1 MPGMLPSFYEK
12 LTSAVRVRKSFS
24 CYGISR
30 KAGPPERN
38 RMEQEKRTYDF
49 DRFTEE
55 DALLYREILNSL
67 PFDPE
72 LNRFFLEQRHS
83 ENRSRYLRKRYH
95 ADCRPGALDYAPR
108 MPSAEQEFFREEM
121 GRELDAA
128 MLRLPL
134 PVRKRIEMRCVC
146 GLTYT
151 AIAAIEHVSE
161 SAVEQSVK
169 SGLRRLR
176 TAVRAGKIPLLRPE
190 P

>member
-1 MPGMLPSFYEK
+1 MKNIRLFLAWMIAAAL
-12 LTSAVRVRKSFS
+12 AVSPALA
-24 CYGISR
+24 GAPAGSR
-30 KAGPPERN
+30 
-38 RMEQEKRTYDF
+38 T
-49 DRFTEE
+49 E
-55 DALLYREILNSL
+55 DALACL
-67 PFDPE
+67 
-72 LNRFFLEQRHS
+72 
-83 ENRSRYLRKRYH
+83 
-95 ADCRPGALDYAPR
+95 
-108 MPSAEQEFFREEM
+108 

-134 PVRKRIEMRCVC
+134 PVRKRIEMRCVR